1 MSANEPEISINN
13 NDIKENDQS
22 LLDDISNYIMD
33 KKLGEGRFSKV
44 YLATHK
50 LTSEQ
55 VAIKIIFKKDD
66 TSKGALSHI
75 KSEIDILKRAKHNNI
90 GKLFSVIETNE
101 RIYLVQEYIEGKDL
115 SNFITQSGKIQ
126 SKIKKVCYFFRQIIS
141 AMEYMDTLG
150 IAHRD
155 LKPENILINE
165 KYEIK
170 LVDFGL
176 GSIYKINNNNKLLK
190 TRCGSPFYCAPE
202 MILGKK
208 YCGNLSDIWSLG
220 IILYYMIFNELPF
233 YEVDLDR
240 LYKKI
245 IDGKY
250 TIPKDKANIVGKD
263 AIDLI
268 NKMLE
273 KDPKKRIK
281 INDIIKH
288 NWFNNE
294 KNVLYIGLN
303 IEEIII
309 PIDEEILS
317 EIVNNYGYDINVIL
331 NCILKNEFNKITS
344 IYLILLEKKIING
357 EKSVADLKSDLYLN
371 YIKDEKNKLIN
382 FDNNIENVILEKLK
396 YYEKFNNI
404 FKKKESNKDNIAE
417 KKDSITDIDN
427 NKNDKRANNI
437 NNSEYSKKNQNNLS
451 IDFSNNKNKRTKSC
465 KKSLTTKNVCGQ
477 TKFNKLKIII
487 ETKIKSNNDNHIA
500 TNKKYHKQKKIFKKH
515 STDNFKGNNK
525 KENKDELESKQN
537 NNKNNKINKF
547 IKSEVKN
554 NSNKEKDSN
563 KKSDISYKKSD
574 KLKSNL
580 KIETKL
586 ELSSSNKKNVITNKS
601 REIKK
606 RMLANHNHKSID
618 ISEIKHK
625 GKERILSLYENN
637 FKKLDNSKNNTTIN
651 KELSRNKKKKIKDLL
666 IRKSDNN
673 NNSQNIKDEILK
685 KNIKNSNKGNNIK
698 HNHLTYLTQNSNFHK
713 ENKEK
718 KKSINFYS
726 TQTNFYKSKL
736 NDSKK
741 SDNKKSETLK
751 NSYTKNIKENN
762 DTENINNKTN
772 FTSTVSPIKKRKK
785 EIKIKERIKTNKI
798 NNKYVKKINDI
809 INNNDF
815 VKPFD
820 LNFIYIFKDDKN
832 AKIFI
837 EKKLKNKKIKFF
849 QEKNRNYLCSKL
861 SGLKFNIEL
870 DKYKHEN
877 NMENNYVYIFRI
889 KNEIN
894 SSNYDFFNFV
904 KSFYKE

>member
-1 MSANEPEISINN
+1 MSANEPEISLNN
-13 NDIKENDQS
+13 NDINENDKS
-22 LLDDISNYIMD
+22 LSDDINNYTMD

-141 AMEYMDTLG
+141 AMEHMDTLG

-202 MILGKK
+202 MIMGKK
-208 YCGNLSDIWSLG
+208 YYGNLSDIWSLG

-233 YEVDLDR
+233 YEVDVDR

-317 EIVNNYGYDINVIL
+317 EIVNNYGYDINMIL
-331 NCILKNEFNKITS
+331 GSILKNEFNKITS

-404 FKKKESNKDNIAE
+404 FKKKENNKDNIAE
-417 KKDSITDIDN
+417 KKDSIQDIDN

-451 IDFSNNKNKRTKSC
+451 IDFSNNKNKKTKSC
-465 KKSLTTKNVCGQ
+465 KKPLTTKNVCGQ

-500 TNKKYHKQKKIFKKH
+500 TNNKYHKQKKIFKKH
-515 STDNFKGNNK
+515 STDNFQGNNK

-537 NNKNNKINKF
+537 DNKDNKINKF

-574 KLKSNL
+574 KLKSDL

-673 NNSQNIKDEILK
+673 NNSQNIKDEILN

-698 HNHLTYLTQNSNFHK
+698 HNHLTHLT
-713 ENKEK
+713 
-718 KKSINFYS
+718 
-726 TQTNFYKSKL
+726 
-736 NDSKK
+736 
-741 SDNKKSETLK
+741 
-751 NSYTKNIKENN
+751 
-762 DTENINNKTN
+762 
-772 FTSTVSPIKKRKK
+772 
-785 EIKIKERIKTNKI
+785 
-798 NNKYVKKINDI
+798 
-809 INNNDF
+809 
-815 VKPFD
+815 
-820 LNFIYIFKDDKN
+820 
-832 AKIFI
+832 
-837 EKKLKNKKIKFF
+837 
-849 QEKNRNYLCSKL
+849 
-861 SGLKFNIEL
+861 
-870 DKYKHEN
+870 
-877 NMENNYVYIFRI
+877 
-889 KNEIN
+889 
-894 SSNYDFFNFV
+894 
-904 KSFYKE
+904 

>member
-1 MSANEPEISINN
+1 M
-13 NDIKENDQS
+13 
-22 LLDDISNYIMD
+22 
-33 KKLGEGRFSKV
+33 
-44 YLATHK
+44 
-50 LTSEQ
+50 
-55 VAIKIIFKKDD
+55 
-66 TSKGALSHI
+66 
-75 KSEIDILKRAKHNNI
+75 
-90 GKLFSVIETNE
+90 
-101 RIYLVQEYIEGKDL
+101 
-115 SNFITQSGKIQ
+115 
-126 SKIKKVCYFFRQIIS
+126 
-141 AMEYMDTLG
+141 
-150 IAHRD
+150 
-155 LKPENILINE
+155 
-165 KYEIK
+165 
-170 LVDFGL
+170 
-176 GSIYKINNNNKLLK
+176 
-190 TRCGSPFYCAPE
+190 
-202 MILGKK
+202 
-208 YCGNLSDIWSLG
+208 
-220 IILYYMIFNELPF
+220 
-233 YEVDLDR
+233 
-240 LYKKI
+240 
-245 IDGKY
+245 
-250 TIPKDKANIVGKD
+250 
-263 AIDLI
+263 
-268 NKMLE
+268 
-273 KDPKKRIK
+273 
-281 INDIIKH
+281 
-288 NWFNNE
+288 
-294 KNVLYIGLN
+294 
-303 IEEIII
+303 
-309 PIDEEILS
+309 
-317 EIVNNYGYDINVIL
+317 
-331 NCILKNEFNKITS
+331 
-344 IYLILLEKKIING
+344 
-357 EKSVADLKSDLYLN
+357 
-371 YIKDEKNKLIN
+371 
-382 FDNNIENVILEKLK
+382 
-396 YYEKFNNI
+396 
-404 FKKKESNKDNIAE
+404 
-417 KKDSITDIDN
+417 
-427 NKNDKRANNI
+427 
-437 NNSEYSKKNQNNLS
+437 
-451 IDFSNNKNKRTKSC
+451 
-465 KKSLTTKNVCGQ
+465 TTKNVCGQ

-515 STDNFKGNNK
+515 STDNFQGNNK

-606 RMLANHNHKSID
+606 RMLADHNHKSID

-798 NNKYVKKINDI
+798 NNKYIKKINDI